1 MRSKSGGKVWLA
13 VLGAAAVLF
22 VVASFGQV
30 QSRQVTELSS
40 RIEVARPE
48 YKAAE
53 AVTIRYTLTN
63 TAGTAQTV
71 LKWGTPLEGFN
82 GDIFRVTADGKP
94 VVYTGRVVKRGAPL
108 PEEYVTLAPGGSASA
123 DVDLAQAYDISDV
136 GDYSVEFSSKVMD
149 LGAGTPADLAS
160 RKTYAAFAPKTL
172 RSNVATFK
180 LTERRPRLERLMKGP
195 EEEPPGL
202 KTPVF
207 TGCTETRKSTLTTA
221 LNNAQTYAASAQIAL
236 ASVTPSA
243 ATKCPR
249 YPEWFGAYD
258 AARLA
263 TVTDHFNKIADAL
276 NNKTITFNCGCNEN
290 YYAYV
295 YPTKPYEIYLCNL
308 FWSAPEKGTDSQF
321 GTIIHEVSHFNVVA
335 GTDDHVY
342 GQSGCRSLATSNP
355 SWAIENADS
364 HEYFAENTPSLNCG
378 LELAFI
384 SLGLTLL
391 AISVYGLVRGRRRM
405 VFSKQS

>member
-1 MRSKSGGKVWLA
+1 MRFKSWARVCLA
-13 VLGAAAVLF
+13 LLWATAFLF
-22 VVASFGQV
+22 VAASFGQV
-30 QSRQVTELSS
+30 QMKQVTELSS

-63 TAGTAQTV
+63 TTGATQTV

-82 GDIFRVTADGKP
+82 GNIFRVTVDGKP
-94 VVYTGRVVKRGAPL
+94 VIYTGRVVKRGAPL
-108 PEEYVTLAPGGSASA
+108 PEEYVTLAPGASVSA
-123 DVDLAQAYDISDV
+123 DVDLAQAYDISEV

-149 LGAGTPADLAS
+149 LGAGTPAELVS
-160 RKTYAAFAPKTL
+160 KKTFQAFAPKAL

-180 LTERRPRLERLMKGP
+180 ITEQRPRLERLVIAPK
-195 EEEPPGL
+195 EEPAGA

-207 TGCTETRKSTLTTA
+207 TGCTEARKSILTTA
-221 LNNAQTYAASAQIAL
+221 LSNARTYSAAAEIAL
-236 ASVTPSA
+236 ACVTSSA

-249 YPEWFGAYD
+249 YTEWFGAYD
-258 AARLA
+258 ASRLS
-263 TVTDHFNKIADAL
+263 TVKNHFAKITDAL
-276 NNKTITFNCGCNEN
+276 SNKTITFNCGCNEN

-308 FWSAPEKGTDSQF
+308 FWSAPATGTDSQF

-342 GQSGCRSLATSNP
+342 GQAGCRALAINNP
-355 SWAIENADS
+355 SQAIDNADS
-364 HEYFAENTPSLNCG
+364 HEYFAENTPTKKCCG
-378 LELAFI
+378 LELTFL
-384 SLGLTLL
+384 SLGLILL
-391 AISVYGLVRGRRRM
+391 AISACGLVRGRRR
-405 VFSKQS
+405 VLF